1 MFKRNSTNIRKYA
14 FELHIAHICEPLP
27 FLSQN
32 SALLDAEMELARPY
46 IENIVISSYSE

>member
-1 MFKRNSTNIRKYA
+1 MHLSCILLTFVSHSH
-14 FELHIAHICEPLP
+14 FSV
-27 FLSQN
+27 SQN